1 MLQKILNLIKND
13 KQIKSRNKFSF
24 IEAIN
29 EMLNKEKNANELEKD
44 ILLAHIVNNYDFIK
58 ILISK
63 VEGEKPK
70 EGMYYLKVTKYEAS
84 ALFEETLYD
93 EDAFEGEWAMRDKGV
108 STLIMKLKNLKKAIE
123 DNNTEFV

>member
-13 KQIKSRNKFSF
+13 KKIKSRNKFSF

-63 VEGEKPK
+63 VESEKPK
-70 EGMYYLKVTKYEAS
+70 EGMYYLEVTKYEAS

-123 DNNTEFV
+123 DNNTEFL

>member
-70 EGMYYLKVTKYEAS
+70 GEMYYLEVTKYEAS

>member
-58 ILISK
+58 IL
-63 VEGEKPK
+63 
-70 EGMYYLKVTKYEAS
+70 L
-84 ALFEETLYD
+84 
-93 EDAFEGEWAMRDKGV
+93 
-108 STLIMKLKNLKKAIE
+108 
-123 DNNTEFV
+123 

>member
-84 ALFEETLYD
+84 ALFEKTLYD

-123 DNNTEFV
+123 DNNTEFL

>member
-70 EGMYYLKVTKYEAS
+70 GEMYYLEVTKYEAS

-108 STLIMKLKNLKKAIE
+108 STLIMKPKNLKKAIE

>member
-70 EGMYYLKVTKYEAS
+70 GEMYYLEVTKYEAS
-84 ALFEETLYD
+84 ALFEKTLYD

-123 DNNTEFV
+123 DNNTEFL

>member
-84 ALFEETLYD
+84 ALFEKTLYD

>member
-13 KQIKSRNKFSF
+13 KKIKSRNKFSF

-70 EGMYYLKVTKYEAS
+70 EGMYYLEVTKYEAS

-123 DNNTEFV
+123 DNNTEFL